1 MILSRKISVLLLTV
15 LVGTLPLHAQLQYPP
30 KPAARVNDYG
40 HLFSREERQALENKL
55 IAWEAATS
63 NQLFIATFESLKGE
77 DLNQISISIAEA
89 WQPGQADRNNGVL
102 ITVFMLDRKSRIEVG
117 YGLEGVLP
125 DAIVNDI
132 RLNLMNPYFRAEQY
146 YGGLSKAIDG
156 IVAAVDGE
164 YAAVAKPKRRPSR
177 HRGGGGGGGLM
188 FIMVMLFLML
198 GGRKGGGRR
207 GRGVLPALFL
217 MSMMGGGRHGGM
229 GGFGSGGFGGGGFGG
244 GGGGFGGG
252 GSGGGW

>member
-1 MILSRKISVLLLTV
+1 MFRKISVLLVAVV
-15 LVGTLPLHAQLQYPP
+15 LGVLPLYAQLNYPQ

-40 HLFSREERQALENKL
+40 HLFSQQERLALESKL
-55 IAWEAATS
+55 AAWEEATS

-77 DLNQISISIAEA
+77 DLNEVSIRIAEA
-89 WQPGQADRNNGVL
+89 WQPGQADRDNGVL

-132 RLNLMNPYFRAEQY
+132 RVNLMNPYFRAEQY
-146 YGGLSKAIDG
+146 YGGLDKAIEG

-188 FIMVMLFLML
+188 FIIVMLFLML
-198 GGRKGGGRR
+198 SGRGGGGRHR

-217 MSMMGGGRHGGM
+217 MSMMGGGHR

-244 GGGGFGGG
+244 GGGGGFGGG

>member
-1 MILSRKISVLLLTV
+1 MCRRISVLLVTV
-15 LVGTLPLHAQLQYPP
+15 VLGVLPLHAQLQYPQ

-40 HLFSREERQALENKL
+40 HLFSQQERLALESKL
-55 IAWEAATS
+55 AAWEEATS
-63 NQLFIATFESLKGE
+63 NQLFIATFESLNGE
-77 DLNQISISIAEA
+77 DLEQVSIRIAEA
-89 WQPGQADRNNGVL
+89 WQPGQADRDNGVL

-146 YGGLSKAIDG
+146 YGGLNKAIDG

-164 YAAVAKPKRRPSR
+164 YSAVAKPKRRPSR
-177 HRGGGGGGGLM
+177 HRGGGGGGGIM

-198 GGRKGGGRR
+198 GGRRGGRYR
-207 GRGVLPALFL
+207 GRGVMPALFL
-217 MSMMGGGRHGGM
+217 MSMMGGGLRHGGM
-229 GGFGSGGFGGGGFGG
+229 GGFGGGGFGGG